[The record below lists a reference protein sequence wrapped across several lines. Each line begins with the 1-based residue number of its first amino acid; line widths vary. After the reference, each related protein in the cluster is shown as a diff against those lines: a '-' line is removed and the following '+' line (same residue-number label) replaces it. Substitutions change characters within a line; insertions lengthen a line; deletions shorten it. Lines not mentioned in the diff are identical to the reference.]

1 MHHISRSRARKIK
14 IILQSDSGSTHH
26 TPLLRAGS
34 ETSVMAAAE
43 SHSRLKFLLIVAC
56 VGVVGILCFLYV
68 KRGPVKAAAWSL
80 RHGVEHGAGTCNKTT
95 SYTTTNT
102 TPGSYPNYGYLL
114 PAYIEQQSSGA
125 LFGYGDVA
133 SVAGYLNLSAV
144 EPYVVGN
151 YIRGVPVI
159 RDKSKALTL
168 STFYDFKKLQNTIG
182 SCFDK
187 KKSVLEMSSF
197 EQFLTKTSSA
207 VIYAHILH
215 DLGRYKSKF
224 SGGENK
230 IVEIDRND
238 KSAKDGLTRL
248 NNWAAYVSKEHNMC
262 SFTFR
267 ISQVFV
273 IDARP
278 KVALQLTT
286 IQDILGSAIR
296 KQFSMDGSVT
306 VLFDHWRGIDTKPS
320 TGYFYYVPHFHKPC
334 VRLNNIGSSQ
344 TVIKASQAFS
354 RHLKDSET
362 APRIGVHIRGER
374 VIQKWGVNFLRCIKQ
389 IGDTVTMLMRNSTTT
404 PQVRVIHDFSKY
416 GTRSCWGDCG
426 KYRSKFLSELKKL
439 NLTSVY
445 YDPVD
450 YPSFP
455 RSTTFAA
462 FVEREYLSTCDELVT
477 VGYGGFEMILVNNF
491 VRRSIKN
498 KEHLHRICT

>member
-1 MHHISRSRARKIK
+1 M
-14 IILQSDSGSTHH
+14 
-26 TPLLRAGS
+26 
-34 ETSVMAAAE
+34 AAE
-43 SHSRLKFLLIVAC
+43 SHKQLKWIVFVAC
-56 VGVVGILCFLYV
+56 VAVVTILWFLYV
-68 KRGPVKAAAWSL
+68 KPGPVKHIDPVTAAAWS
-80 RHGVEHGAGTCNKTT
+80 HGVDGAAGITSNTT
-95 SYTTTNT
+95 YTWNTTTNKATSNTATNTTSNATTDT

-114 PAYIEQQSSGA
+114 SVNIEQQSSGA
-125 LFGYGDVA
+125 LSGYGDLA
-133 SVAGYLNLSAV
+133 SMAGYLNLSAV

-151 YIRGVPVI
+151 NFRGVPTI
-159 RDKSKALTL
+159 KEKGKARTL
-168 STFYDFKKLQNTIG
+168 STFFDFKKLQNTVG
-182 SCFDK
+182 SCFNK

-197 EQFLTKTSSA
+197 EQFLTKTSST
-207 VIYAHILH
+207 VIYAYILH

-224 SGGENK
+224 SGGKSK

-238 KSAKDGLTRL
+238 KSANDGLTRL

-306 VLFDHWRGIDTKPS
+306 VLFDHWRGIDTKPD

-334 VRLNNIGSSQ
+334 VRLNNIGHSQ

-362 APRIGVHIRGER
+362 APRICVHIRGER
-374 VIQKWGVNFLRCIKQ
+374 VLLTWGGKFLTCIKE
-389 IGDTVTMLMRNSTTT
+389 IGDTVTMLVKNSTTT

-477 VGYGGFEMILVNNF
+477 AGHGGFQMILVKQF
-491 VRRSIKN
+491 MQHSIKH
-498 KEHLHRICT
+498 KGHLHRMCILH

>member
-1 MHHISRSRARKIK
+1 M
-14 IILQSDSGSTHH
+14 
-26 TPLLRAGS
+26 
-34 ETSVMAAAE
+34 AAE
-43 SHSRLKFLLIVAC
+43 SHRQLKWIVFVAC
-56 VGVVGILCFLYV
+56 VAVVTILWFLYV
-68 KRGPVKAAAWSL
+68 KPGPVKHIDPVTAAAWS
-80 RHGVEHGAGTCNKTT
+80 HGVDGAAGITSNTT
-95 SYTTTNT
+95 YTWNTTTNKATSNTATNTTSNATTDATTDT

-114 PAYIEQQSSGA
+114 SVNIEQQSSGA
-125 LFGYGDVA
+125 LSGYGDLA
-133 SVAGYLNLSAV
+133 SMAGYLNLSAV
-144 EPYVVGN
+144 EPYVVEN
-151 YIRGVPVI
+151 HFRGVPTI
-159 RDKSKALTL
+159 KDKGKARTL
-168 STFYDFKKLQNTIG
+168 STFYDFKDLRNTIG
-182 SCFDK
+182 SCFNK

-238 KSAKDGLTRL
+238 KSANDGLTRL
-248 NNWAAYVSKEHNMC
+248 NNWAAYVSKEHNLR
-262 SFTFR
+262 SVKFT
-267 ISQVFV
+267 ISRVFV

-278 KVALQLTT
+278 KVAIQLTT
-286 IQDILGSAIR
+286 IEDILGSAIR
-296 KQFSMDGSVT
+296 KQFSVDGSVA
-306 VLFDHWRGIDTKPS
+306 VVFNNWRAIHSKPD
-320 TGYFYYVPHFHKPC
+320 TGYFYYVPKFYKPC
-334 VRLNNIGSSQ
+334 VDLYGVGNSQ

-354 RHLKDSET
+354 QHLKDSET
-362 APRIGVHIRGER
+362 APRICVHIRGER
-374 VIQKWGVNFLRCIKQ
+374 VLLTWGGNFLSCIKE

-416 GTRSCWGDCG
+416 GTQSCWGNCG

-439 NLTSVY
+439 KLTSVY

-455 RSTTFAA
+455 HTSMFVA

-477 VGYGGFEMILVNNF
+477 AGYGGFQLILVNNF

-498 KEHLHRICT
+498 KEHLHRLCLK